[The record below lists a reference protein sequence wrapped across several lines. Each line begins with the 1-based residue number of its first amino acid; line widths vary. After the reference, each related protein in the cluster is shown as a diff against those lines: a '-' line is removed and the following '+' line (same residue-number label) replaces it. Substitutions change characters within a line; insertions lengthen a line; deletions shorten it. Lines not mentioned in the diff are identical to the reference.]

1 MLCVKCKKR
10 TAVVFIQRMENGQPK
25 QEGYCLTCARALG
38 IKPVDDL
45 MKQFGM
51 RDEDLEAMEERMNSF
66 MEEAG
71 ENGMSGMF
79 PFAPMGEEEGDGKE
93 NDSDEEF
100 TPGGSATFPFGFGA
114 KGDKKKEKEKGPG
127 KLKFLDKYCEN
138 LTARAAAGKLD
149 EIVGRDQEIYRTIQI
164 LARRQ
169 KNNPCLIGEAGV
181 GKTAIAEGIA
191 QRIARG
197 QVPFSP
203 SRI

>member
-71 ENGMSGMF
+71 ENGMAGMF
-79 PFAPMGEEEGDGKE
+79 PFAPMGEEEGDGGPQHQE
-93 NDSDEEF
+93 D
-100 TPGGSATFPFGFGA
+100 A
-114 KGDKKKEKEKGPG
+114 KVNREHQTYLRTRDMTIERQV
-127 KLKFLDKYCEN
+127 
-138 LTARAAAGKLD
+138 RAM
-149 EIVGRDQEIYRTIQI
+149 
-164 LARRQ
+164 
-169 KNNPCLIGEAGV
+169 
-181 GKTAIAEGIA
+181 
-191 QRIARG
+191 
-197 QVPFSP
+197 
-203 SRI
+203 